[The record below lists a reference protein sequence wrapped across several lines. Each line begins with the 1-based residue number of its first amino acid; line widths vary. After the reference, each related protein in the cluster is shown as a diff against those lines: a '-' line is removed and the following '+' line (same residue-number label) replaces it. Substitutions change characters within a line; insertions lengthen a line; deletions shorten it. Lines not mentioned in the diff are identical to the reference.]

1 MEYKTGQQCIADL
14 KKGKV
19 MPVYI
24 LHGTE
29 AFYIDEVT
37 KYMEDEL
44 LSDGEKAFNQS
55 VLYGRDVDSKSV
67 LDHARQFPMMA
78 ERRVV
83 IVKEAQ
89 GMRDLKSLDSYIS
102 NPSPQTVFVLAHKK
116 KLDGRIKWV
125 KEAKTSDQV
134 GLLASEPVP
143 EYKIQRWLQDY
154 IKGLGMTISPDA
166 AEMMTQH
173 LGTDLKKIT
182 NEISKIRVNLQTRN
196 DITAEEV
203 EKYVGISRDYDI
215 YGLLKALAQGDISR
229 AHTIS
234 LQLEANSRDQPLQR
248 VIPGMASYFEKVMIV
263 SQHRQK
269 DDNSLGRMIGAYSS
283 HVKEYKMMA
292 SRYTYEGLQKV
303 YHMLVKADAAAKGV
317 DRRRPSGI
325 LTELIGKLILLQ
337 RST

>member
-19 MPVYI
+19 MPVYV

-29 AFYIDEVT
+29 PFYIDEVT

-44 LSDGEKAFNQS
+44 LSDAEKAFNQS
-55 VLYGRDVDSKSV
+55 ILYGRDVDARTV
-67 LDHARQFPMMA
+67 LDHARQYPMMA

-89 GMRDLKSLDSYIS
+89 SMRDLKNLDTYIS
-102 NPSPQTVFVLAHKK
+102 TPSPQTVLVVAHKK

-125 KEAKTSDQV
+125 KEAKSSDQV

-143 EYKIQRWLQDY
+143 EYKIQRWLLDY
-154 IKGLGMTISPDA
+154 IKSIGMTIAPDA

-182 NEISKIRVNLQTRN
+182 NEIAKVRVNLQDQK
-196 DITAEEV
+196 DITVKEIER
-203 EKYVGISRDYDI
+203 YVGISRDYDI
-215 YGLLKALAQGDISR
+215 YELLKALAQGDITKV
-229 AHTIS
+229 HTVS
-234 LQLEANSRDQPLQR
+234 LQIEANSRDQPLQR
-248 VIPGMASYFEKVMIV
+248 VIPGIASYFEKVMIV
-263 SQHRQK
+263 SQHRKK
-269 DDNSLGRMIGAYSS
+269 DDNSLRRMIGAYAS

-292 SRYTYEGLQKV
+292 NRFTPEGLQKI

-317 DRRRPSGI
+317 QRRRPAGI
-325 LTELIGKLILLQ
+325 LIELIGKMILLQ
-337 RST
+337 R

>member
-1 MEYKTGQQCIADL
+1 MEYKTGQQCIGDL

-19 MPVYI
+19 MPVYV

-29 AFYIDEVT
+29 PFYIDEVT
-37 KYMEDEL
+37 KYMEDHL
-44 LSDGEKAFNQS
+44 LSDAEKAFNQS
-55 VLYGRDVDSKSV
+55 ILYGRDVDAKAV

-89 GMRDLKSLDSYIS
+89 SMRDLKNLDTYIAS
-102 NPSPQTVFVLAHKK
+102 PSPQTVFVLAHKK

-125 KEAKTSDQV
+125 KEAKSSDQV
-134 GLLASEPVP
+134 ALLASEPVP
-143 EYKIQRWLQDY
+143 EYKIQRWLQTY
-154 IKGLGMTISPDA
+154 IGSIGMTISSDA

-182 NEISKIRVNLQTRN
+182 NEISKIRVNLQDRN
-196 DITAEEV
+196 DITVVEV

-215 YGLLKALAQGDISR
+215 YGLLKSLAQGDIAR
-229 AHTIS
+229 VQTIS
-234 LQLEANSRDQPLQR
+234 LQIESNSKAQPLQR
-248 VIPGMASYFEKVMIV
+248 VIPGIASYFEKVMIV

-269 DDNSLGRMIGAYSS
+269 DDNSLGRMIGAYAS

-292 SRYTYEGLQKV
+292 SRYSAEGLQNI

-317 DRRRPSGI
+317 ERRRPNGI
-325 LTELIGKLILLQ
+325 LTELIGKIILLQ
-337 RST
+337 R

>member
-1 MEYKTGQQCIADL
+1 MGSEMCI
-14 KKGKV
+14 
-19 MPVYI
+19 
-24 LHGTE
+24 
-29 AFYIDEVT
+29 
-37 KYMEDEL
+37 
-44 LSDGEKAFNQS
+44 
-55 VLYGRDVDSKSV
+55 RDS
-67 LDHARQFPMMA
+67 
-78 ERRVV
+78 
-83 IVKEAQ
+83 
-89 GMRDLKSLDSYIS
+89 
-102 NPSPQTVFVLAHKK
+102 
-116 KLDGRIKWV
+116 
-125 KEAKTSDQV
+125 
-134 GLLASEPVP
+134 
-143 EYKIQRWLQDY
+143 
-154 IKGLGMTISPDA
+154 
-166 AEMMTQH
+166 
-173 LGTDLKKIT
+173 
-182 NEISKIRVNLQTRN
+182 
-196 DITAEEV
+196 
-203 EKYVGISRDYDI
+203 
-215 YGLLKALAQGDISR
+215 SR